1 MSLYDILTMG
11 SIKKRDG
18 VKKSISWYNID
29 FKKPNVKI
37 KEKEMKQLV
46 GANVYHK
53 RTEMNTDF
61 RWRGY
66 DTDRRN

>member
-11 SIKKRDG
+11 SIGKRDW

-37 KEKEMKQLV
+37 KEKKMKQLV
-46 GANVYHK
+46 GANVYRK
-53 RTEMNTDF
+53 KT
-61 RWRGY
+61 
-66 DTDRRN
+66 